1 MSGQNLPNQKEYGA
15 YKVSEY
21 THGDGKS
28 KGKGYRVDESSGVPA
43 RAEIPSNNSE
53 MDELEKAGN
62 FDFNKKHKLGKDGKN
77 MKAEYKSTRD
87 ALREL
92 NPFRLKK

>member
-1 MSGQNLPNQKEYGA
+1 MPNQKSYGA

-21 THGDGKS
+21 THGGQQGGK
-28 KGKGYRVDESSGVPA
+28 KGYRVDESSGVPA
-43 RAEIPSNNSE
+43 RAQIPQNTD
-53 MDELEKAGN
+53 MDELEKAAD
-62 FDFNKKHKLGKDGKN
+62 FDFQKKHKLGKDSKN

-92 NPFRLKK
+92 NPFRLKS